1 MVDAVTSDSFT
12 HYMPKTKTSV
22 LVISKILI
30 KFARTHSDRSM
41 RAHTHTCTNTHRYL
55 VPDERRNWHKKK
67 KKKRYD

>member
-41 RAHTHTCTNTHRYL
+41 RAHTHTHTDIL
-55 VPDERRNWHKKK
+55 FQMKDETGTKKK
-67 KKKRYD
+67 KKKDTTD

>member
-41 RAHTHTCTNTHRYL
+41 RAHTH
-55 VPDERRNWHKKK
+55 VHKHTQISCS
-67 KKKRYD
+67 R

>member
-41 RAHTHTCTNTHRYL
+41 RVHTH
-55 VPDERRNWHKKK
+55 VHKHTQISCS
-67 KKKRYD
+67 R